1 MTLTPGGR
9 ACRSP
14 KARVPGKGFCPAGE
28 VLLRRRGFAAG
39 GGVSRRR
46 GFITP
51 ERFYYAGEVLPP
63 EGGCPAGE
71 VLLRRRGFTTPE
83 RPPLCEGAA
92 PKGLLKAAA
101 PGGQGRPFRREGAC
115 PLGRAG
121 QSRRGFFAGERGLC
135 RGVRRPAR
143 GRRKACRL
151 RRRGRCNFFGRAASQ
166 RGRRGQS
173 SPALRRRPL
182 GPGAKPGRPLRAGGR
197 SAGGCSPLP
206 QNPRKGS
213 APGGRSPFCPSRPVF
228 FHLYLQEEVQ
238 PCSPSTKSIR
248 PAPAWS

>member
-14 KARVPGKGFCPAGE
+14 KAGVPGKGFCPAGE
-28 VLLRRRGFAAG
+28 VLLRRR
-39 GGVSRRR
+39 
-46 GFITP
+46 
-51 ERFYYAGEVLPP
+51 
-63 EGGCPAGE
+63 GGCPAGE

-101 PGGQGRPFRREGAC
+101 PGGQGRPFRRGCAC

-166 RGRRGQS
+166 RGRRGPPPISLSKFWLAGVS
-173 SPALRRRPL
+173 SYALNMIFNKQTPH
-182 GPGAKPGRPLRAGGR
+182 RASITWCRGF
-197 SAGGCSPLP
+197 
-206 QNPRKGS
+206 KK
-213 APGGRSPFCPSRPVF
+213 
-228 FHLYLQEEVQ
+228 VQ
-238 PCSPSTKSIR
+238 PH
-248 PAPAWS
+248 

>member
-14 KARVPGKGFCPAGE
+14 KAGVPGKGFCPAGE
-28 VLLRRRGFAAG
+28 VLLRRR
-39 GGVSRRR
+39 
-46 GFITP
+46 
-51 ERFYYAGEVLPP
+51 
-63 EGGCPAGE
+63 GGCPAGE

-101 PGGQGRPFRREGAC
+101 PGGQGRPFRRGCAC

-173 SPALRRRPL
+173 SPALLAGPERPTPL
-182 GPGAKPGRPLRAGGR
+182 WPGAKPGRPLRAGGR

-213 APGGRSPFCPSRPVF
+213 VPGGRSPFCPSRPVF

-248 PAPAWS
+248 PPPAWS

>member
-28 VLLRRRGFAAG
+28 GFYYAG
-39 GGVSRRR
+39 GGLSRRR
-46 GFITP
+46 GFI
-51 ERFYYAGEVLPP
+51 
-63 EGGCPAGE
+63 
-71 VLLRRRGFTTPE
+71 TPE

-101 PGGQGRPFRREGAC
+101 PGGQGRPFRRGGAC

-173 SPALRRRPL
+173 SPALRRGPSGRRRFGPVRSPA
-182 GPGAKPGRPLRAGGR
+182 GPCGPAAAAPGAAAPCRKTPGRGVGRAGV
-197 SAGGCSPLP
+197 PP
-206 QNPRKGS
+206 F
-213 APGGRSPFCPSRPVF
+213 APPARCF
-228 FHLYLQEEVQ
+228 
-238 PCSPSTKSIR
+238 SI
-248 PAPAWS
+248 